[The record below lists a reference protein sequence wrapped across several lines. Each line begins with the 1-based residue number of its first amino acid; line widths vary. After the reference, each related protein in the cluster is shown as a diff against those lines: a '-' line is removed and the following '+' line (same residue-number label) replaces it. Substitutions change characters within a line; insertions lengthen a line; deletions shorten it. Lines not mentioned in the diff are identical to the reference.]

1 LAQAARL
8 ARRSITV
15 AVEVWGRVIRR
26 CLGGLAAT
34 AALLVVP
41 ACAQAQNLGTF
52 GLGGL
57 PTQILPPNPGNSAQ
71 MISPG
76 FDDCPSGDQSCP
88 AKVILEMYE
97 RWRPL
102 NASCDH
108 RAVFALT
115 YLRTTEAFAS
125 AADGEPGFFQDR
137 PWVTHEDAVF
147 ADLYYRAFDQALNG
161 QAVPGSW
168 AAAFAAD
175 DSPDVTGIGD
185 MFLGMNAH
193 INRDLSYTLAAVG
206 LVMPGGASRKTDH
219 DRVNTFLARVADP
232 LQDELG
238 RRYDPLFGTT
248 DTPTPLDE
256 QTVLDAIQGM
266 RENAWRNAESLVNA
280 GSDSARANA
289 EAGIEAQSVAFANS
303 IRAANTI
310 PGYGP
315 TRDAY
320 CRAHLMPSFTVAV
333 PDTRARRAAKRRRL
347 AVSVYRDGPARFSLT
362 ARARGGHLGRR
373 SFASKRRRFTVKLAR
388 TRNFYVGAAGTS
400 SFTLPLTRRGR
411 ALLRKRGATV
421 EVALTAPRGM
431 RASSTASLRGKRRR
445 R

>member
-1 LAQAARL
+1 LVGAL
-8 ARRSITV
+8 T
-15 AVEVWGRVIRR
+15 
-26 CLGGLAAT
+26 LAAG
-34 AALLVVP
+34 LLFAPVS
-41 ACAQAQNLGTF
+41 AQAQSPGAF

-71 MISPG
+71 TISPG

-115 YLRTTEAFAS
+115 YLRTTEAFAA
-125 AADGEPGFFQDR
+125 AADGDPGFFQDR

-147 ADLYYRAFDQALNG
+147 ADFYYRAFDQALNG
-161 QAVPGSW
+161 QAVPGAWS
-168 AAAFAAD
+168 AAFGAD

-206 LVMPGGASRKTDH
+206 LVKPDGGSRKVDH
-219 DRVNTFLARVADP
+219 DKVNTFLARVADP

-256 QTVLDAIQGM
+256 QAVLDAIQGM

-289 EAGIEAQSVAFANS
+289 ESGIEAQSVALANS

-320 CRAHLMPSFTVAV
+320 CRAHLEPSFTVAV
-333 PDTRARRAAKRRRL
+333 PDQAARQVAKRRRL
-347 AVSVYRDGPARFSLT
+347 EVSVYRDGPAGFTLT
-362 ARARGGHLGRR
+362 TNAVGGRRGRATVSKRRKTPLKLARAR
-373 SFASKRRRFTVKLAR
+373 SFTV
-388 TRNFYVGAAGTS
+388 TGAGTS
-400 SFTLPLTRRGR
+400 RFSLPLTRRGR
-411 ALLRKRGATV
+411 ALLRKRGARI
-421 EVALTAPRGM
+421 EVRLIAPRGM
-431 RASSTASLRGKRRR
+431 RASGAGVLSRHKSTHKH
-445 R
+445 